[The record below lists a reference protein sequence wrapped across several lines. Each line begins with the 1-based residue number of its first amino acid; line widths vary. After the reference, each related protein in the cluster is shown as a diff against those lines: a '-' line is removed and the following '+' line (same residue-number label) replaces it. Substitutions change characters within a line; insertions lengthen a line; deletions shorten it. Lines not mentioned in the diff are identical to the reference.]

1 MSIDDL
7 KAYLDWR
14 GNGFLIREKRKYQGR
29 KKENVK
35 FITCPVSGP
44 QDESLIHFAC
54 ECVQLNEWRRE
65 RYGKEKLNEVRMVD
79 RMKETH
85 FLSIKRIARFVRI
98 AAAHR
103 ERFL

>member
-1 MSIDDL
+1 MSVLSFNAATYFPL
-7 KAYLDWR
+7 KKNCFSLF
-14 GNGFLIREKRKYQGR
+14 NLGR
-29 KKENVK
+29 
-35 FITCPVSGP
+35 IYCLPYCGS
-44 QDESLIHFAC
+44 QDESLIHFVC
-54 ECVQLNEWRRE
+54 ESVELNEWRRE
-65 RYGKEKLNEVRMVD
+65 RYGKEKLNEVCMVD